1 MFQRAVRSRQLGA
14 CPVFP
19 DRLEE
24 NGQRHGFF
32 EHAEYTAVRQYL
44 PAPYRNVLDFAYYWG
59 WRKREIL
66 DLSVASCRTLCA
78 SGKPWLL
85 KAGASLRLPTWRTC
99 ARVFS
104 PLRPEISRRRQLKTA
119 AQVV

>member
-44 PAPYRNVLDFAYYWG
+44 PAPYRDVLDFAHYWG

-66 DLSVASCRTLCA
+66 DLRWPEVDEP
-78 SGKPWLL
+78 G
-85 KAGASLRLPTWRTC
+85 GVVRLSPQRSKT
-99 ARVFS
+99 RVGRVLPIS
-104 PLRPEISRRRQLKTA
+104 PPIAAVLARRRA
-119 AQVV
+119 ARQAGVPRALAP